1 MRKTDTQEKN
11 YFRSEDRIF
20 RANDR
25 WWFATREGDQGP
37 HESRRDAQYW
47 LGQFIVGV
55 RGDIDLNEVSVLEK
69 DDSKTTSVWDDRPD
83 VRR

>member
-1 MRKTDTQEKN
+1 MRKTDSKERT

-20 RANDR
+20 RANDS

-47 LGQFIVGV
+47 LAQFIVGA
-55 RGDIDLNEVSVLEK
+55 RGAVDMNEISVLEK
-69 DDSKTTSVWDDRPD
+69 DESKTPSVWDDRPD